1 MLLVVETIKKRN
13 GVVVAF
19 DAQKIYNAIFKA
31 NIRIADEKLTEQQ
44 LNALTKEIVST
55 FQTTQDVPTVEQI
68 QDAVEEHLITHGYAK
83 TAKAYIL
90 YRAEHA
96 KMREMDEN
104 LMKIYE
110 DLTFKPSEE
119 ADIKRENANI
129 DADTAMGTMLKYGSE
144 GAKCFYDAYVI
155 PSEMAEAHRHGDIHI
170 HDKDFYA
177 LTETCCQIDLIK
189 LFKDGFSTGHGF
201 LREPNDIRSYTA
213 LACIAIQA
221 NQNEMHGGQSV
232 PNFD

>member
-1 MLLVVETIKKRN
+1 MHL
-13 GVVVAF
+13 
-19 DAQKIYNAIFKA
+19 Q
-31 NIRIADEKLTEQQ
+31 
-44 LNALTKEIVST
+44 KEIVST

-201 LREPNDIRSYTA
+201 YVNQTISAATPHWHALPFRQTKMKCTA
-213 LACIAIQA
+213 VKAYLTLIMQWL
-221 NQNEMHGGQSV
+221 
-232 PNFD
+232 

>member
-1 MLLVVETIKKRN
+1 MIDFTISCKIRTQNENKNLYDYYDKNHDLVEKRVLLVVETIKKKKRVLSWHLTHKN
-13 GVVVAF
+13 IQCYF
-19 DAQKIYNAIFKA
+19 FKA

-189 LFKDGFSTGHGF
+189 LFKDGFS
-201 LREPNDIRSYTA
+201 
-213 LACIAIQA
+213 
-221 NQNEMHGGQSV
+221 
-232 PNFD
+232 